1 MGLFTLTRVSLFII
15 QISRFF
21 IKFLNQIIITC
32 HIILLVKSFL
42 EEDHM
47 AAQWHFSSPQ
57 VAATQGGTHVPPP
70 TLLPFL
76 NGFQH
81 LIA

>member
-1 MGLFTLTRVSLFII
+1 MGLFTLTRVTLFIV
-15 QISRFF
+15 QINTCFV
-21 IKFLNQIIITC
+21 KFLNQIIITC

-42 EEDHM
+42 EEGHM
-47 AAQWHFSSPQ
+47 AAQWHFSSQQ
-57 VAATQGGTHVPPP
+57 VAATQGPTHFPPP

-81 LIA
+81 LID